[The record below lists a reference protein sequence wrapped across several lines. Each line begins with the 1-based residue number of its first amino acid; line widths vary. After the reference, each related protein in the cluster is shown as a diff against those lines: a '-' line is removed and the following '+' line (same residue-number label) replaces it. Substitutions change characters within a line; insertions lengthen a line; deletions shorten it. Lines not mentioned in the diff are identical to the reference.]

1 VGAFQG
7 WLAGAYIGLAIPTA
21 MQLAGARLLDASL
34 DQAVRAM
41 IDAYQFNLDPVCGSN
56 FVNECIDDFSQAA
69 VGYAWMA
76 AYERR
81 SDRPDRAAALA
92 AQAREWMHRV
102 LAVDEHLCTV
112 TGSGSLPQECRTQV
126 DVENGLAS
134 GYYAIV
140 SFNHGFEDVA
150 YGIGLMTS
158 LSSAAIA
165 L

>member
-1 VGAFQG
+1 MVASVGP
-7 WLAGAYIGLAIPTA
+7 WIGLAYHVAAMKPIALTLFLALATA
-21 MQLAGARLLDASL
+21 DPMAACRSGSL

-41 IDAYQFNLDPVCGSN
+41 IDAYRFNLDPVCGSN

-112 TGSGSLPQECRTQV
+112 TGSGS
-126 DVENGLAS
+126 
-134 GYYAIV
+134 
-140 SFNHGFEDVA
+140 
-150 YGIGLMTS
+150 
-158 LSSAAIA
+158 
-165 L
+165 